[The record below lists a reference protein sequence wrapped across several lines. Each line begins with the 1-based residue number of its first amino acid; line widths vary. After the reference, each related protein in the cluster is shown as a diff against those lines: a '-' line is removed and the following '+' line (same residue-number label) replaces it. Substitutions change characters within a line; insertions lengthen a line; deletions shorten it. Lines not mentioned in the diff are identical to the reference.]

1 MTEIRITIRTAN
13 AAFAD
18 DDGAIAV
25 SRILSELSAR
35 VAQWDGNIDNWSPDA
50 IPLRDV
56 NGNRVGQL
64 EVVDS

>member
-18 DDGAIAV
+18 DDGSYEVA
-25 SRILSELSAR
+25 RILSDLTAR
-35 VAQWDGNIDNWSPDA
+35 IVQWDGNIDNWSPDA